1 MNVTALLL
9 PRIHGFLVGD
19 AVVNQPLFVTK
30 RA

>member
-9 PRIHGFLVGD
+9 PHIHAVLVGA
-19 AVVNQPLFVTK
+19 AVVNQPLSVMK